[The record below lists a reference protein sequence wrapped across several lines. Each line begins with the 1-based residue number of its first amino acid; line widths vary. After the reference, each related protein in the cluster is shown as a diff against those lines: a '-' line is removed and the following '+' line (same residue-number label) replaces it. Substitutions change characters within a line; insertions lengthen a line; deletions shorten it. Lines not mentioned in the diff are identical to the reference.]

1 MSKSNIGL
9 LGGSFDP
16 AHSGHLYISNKIINI
31 LGLNQLW
38 WLVTS
43 QNPLKKKNQF
53 ANLENR
59 LSSAYL
65 INNNFKIKPQA
76 LELRLGT
83 NFTYD
88 TVRKL
93 HKIMPKISFYWIMG
107 ADNLYNMH
115 NWYNWQKIF
124 YMCPIIIVNR
134 KGYFYKS
141 INSKASKKFW
151 NRRFNIREMKYKKK
165 LPAWSFLN
173 IKPDSNSSTILRKNI
188 GY

>member
-1 MSKSNIGL
+1 
-9 LGGSFDP
+9 
-16 AHSGHLYISNKIINI
+16 
-31 LGLNQLW
+31 
-38 WLVTS
+38 
-43 QNPLKKKNQF
+43 
-53 ANLENR
+53 
-59 LSSAYL
+59 
-65 INNNFKIKPQA
+65 
-76 LELRLGT
+76 
-83 NFTYD
+83 
-88 TVRKL
+88 
-93 HKIMPKISFYWIMG
+93 MPKISFYWIMG